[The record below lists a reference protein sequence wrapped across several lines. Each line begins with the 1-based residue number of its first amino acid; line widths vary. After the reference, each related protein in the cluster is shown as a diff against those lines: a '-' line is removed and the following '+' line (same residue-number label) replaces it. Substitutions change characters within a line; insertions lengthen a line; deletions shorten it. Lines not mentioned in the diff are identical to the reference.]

1 MVPQCIL
8 SVFFQV
14 GCQTSAVQQLKRA
27 PCRPEI
33 EKMMARVVRGDAL
46 SEKDVAQVFDQIED
60 LQAVVSCI
68 GGTPADPSPDSQ
80 VSWHALS
87 VMTSNKTLPELCLG
101 SMAAR

>member
-1 MVPQCIL
+1 M
-8 SVFFQV
+8 
-14 GCQTSAVQQLKRA
+14 QQLKRV

-87 VMTSNKTLPELCLG
+87 VMTSNKTLPKCCAWVAWQLG
-101 SMAAR
+101 DLLPFGPSSTSVP